1 MSSIVKSAIFSI
13 FLVVILWGCS
23 SSTDPMNEASAIMQF
38 TPDNVDVSVGSE
50 TIVTLEFSELTV
62 PVFGLSLQIAY
73 DSTYVSFSDTLNIES
88 GDFLGNG
95 ALTFTRISETMIYL
109 TITRVQGQ
117 ESVGG
122 AGVIC
127 TLPFM
132 ARAVGISTIE
142 LLDGAVHL
150 FDSAGDEIDNSGLET
165 GGVSVSVR

>member
-1 MSSIVKSAIFSI
+1 MSTFVKSLILGV
-13 FLVVILWGCS
+13 FLVMVLWGCS
-23 SSTDPMNEASAIMQF
+23 SSTDPMNEATAIIKF
-38 TPDNVDVSVGSE
+38 TPDNVNVTVGSE
-50 TIVTLEFSELTV
+50 TIVTIEFTELTI
-62 PVFGLSLQIAY
+62 PIFGLSFQLTY
-73 DSTYVSFSDTLNIES
+73 DSTYVSFSDTLKIES
-88 GDFLGNG
+88 GGLLGNQ
-95 ALTFTRISETMIYL
+95 AITFTRISETMIYL